1 MATDYNQASAIVNW
15 SDPSVSDNS
24 GELLMS
30 VQSHMSGDMFRI
42 GQTLVVYNATDPYNN
57 IAVCSFIIYIY
68 DDDDP
73 NLQCPSDI
81 TTNTTYGQ
89 HDTYNV
95 TWSDPIVNDNSGEV
109 IKPTSKYISGNN
121 AFNIGSTVVIYDAV
135 DSSGNAA
142 MCKFTITV
150 TDKENPVINNC
161 PIDTTVNTTT
171 GLPTANISW
180 IEPEAIDNSGYWGL
194 TADIGPGS
202 DFPIGNIVV
211 TYTAE
216 DPYENTATCS
226 FTVTVED
233 NEAPVF
239 TFCPD
244 SQSVNTTNGEYIGV
258 AAWDTPT
265 ASDNSETLP
274 IIVGSHNTTFKFPA
288 GNTLVKYAANDPYD
302 NVMTCTFTITVE
314 DNEAPIITSCPENIE
329 TTTDTITDSTTV
341 TWTPITT
348 ATDNSGVAP
357 NITTC
362 IEQGA
367 TLAIGNHTVDV
378 TATDSSGNIN
388 ATCSFNIEVLD
399 DVPPVL
405 TCPNDTLV
413 MLGNTS
419 STVVVNW
426 TPASVFDNSGLA
438 IVLYSSPKMSG
449 DKFNIGTFVITYT
462 AIDAFDN
469 IATCTF
475 TITVRDLEL
484 PYFEKC
490 PESFTVGT
498 DPGLATANVSW
509 VEPVAIDNNGINRT
523 VQNYYPN
530 QMYNIS
536 TYTVMYIAYDN
547 SNNNATCEFVIS
559 VEDKELPNIICPDNI
574 TKETDPGIALT
585 LVTWNVPVPTDNV
598 AILPTSVVAIPL
610 VSPPVHISITGNVAY
625 EQAYT
630 AEDTSGNI
638 ASCTFYI
645 TVEGIV
651 TKIHSRISSAMT
663 PDLKQQ
669 RNHQ

>member
-1 MATDYNQASAIVNW
+1 MATDSNQASAIVNW

-24 GELLMS
+24 GELLLS
-30 VQSHMSGDMFRI
+30 VQSHLSGDMFRI

-95 TWSDPIVNDNSGEV
+95 TWSNPIVNDNSGEV
-109 IKPTSKYISGNN
+109 IKPTSKYTSGNN

-142 MCKFTITV
+142 MCNFTITV
-150 TDKENPVINNC
+150 TDKKNPVINNC

-180 IEPEAIDNSGYWGL
+180 IEPTAIDNSGYWGL

-202 DFPIGNIVV
+202 EFPIGNIVV

-258 AAWDTPT
+258 ATWNTPT

-274 IIVGSHNTTFKFPA
+274 IIVGSHNTTFKFSA
-288 GNTLVKYAANDPYD
+288 GNTLVQYTATDPYD
-302 NVMTCTFTITVE
+302 NVNTTCTFTITVE

-357 NITTC
+357 NINTT

-388 ATCSFNIEVLD
+388 TTY

-405 TCPNDTLV
+405 TCLNDTFL

-449 DKFNIGTFVITYT
+449 DKFNMSTFVITYT

-475 TITVRDLEL
+475 TITVR
-484 PYFEKC
+484 
-490 PESFTVGT
+490 
-498 DPGLATANVSW
+498 
-509 VEPVAIDNNGINRT
+509 
-523 VQNYYPN
+523 
-530 QMYNIS
+530 
-536 TYTVMYIAYDN
+536 
-547 SNNNATCEFVIS
+547 
-559 VEDKELPNIICPDNI
+559 DKELPNIICPDNI

-598 AILPTSVVAIPL
+598 AILPTSAVAIPL
-610 VSPPVHISITGNVAY
+610 VSPPVNIYITGNAAY

-645 TVEGIV
+645 TVEDKEPPVI
-651 TKIHSRISSAMT
+651 TDCP
-663 PDLKQQ
+663 PDM
-669 RNHQ
+669 NFF